1 MITSLITLRMP
12 SLTIGIVFCIVI
24 MRNHIKMLYKST
36 VVIKETLWAIYLQNT
51 DLNKQS
57 LL

>member
-12 SLTIGIVFCIVI
+12 SLIIGIVFCIVI
-24 MRNHIKMLYKST
+24 MRNHIKMLYNST
-36 VVIKETLWAIYLQNT
+36 VVIKETLWAIYLQKT